1 MERLSVYMCLKTIKM
16 EGKYGKFVS
25 AGYQSIQYFKM
36 ANEQDLADLT
46 LNSEEIEV
54 FTKKYLLCPATSV
67 LVQYE
72 LLDINIKD
80 KSGCTP
86 LHWAARNNN
95 ADVCRSLL
103 RAGCKK
109 NATDNLQRTP
119 LHLAALGNSP
129 NCVRVLIKAK
139 AKKNPRDRSMNTPI
153 MTASSYNSID
163 AILLLCKMG
172 CNPTLKNRIG
182 ETAKSIADRFGNIL
196 CKEAIDR
203 YAGEYDSDS
212 EEDFFS
218 YN

>member
-1 MERLSVYMCLKTIKM
+1 M

-46 LNSEEIEV
+46 LNSEEIEI

-72 LLDINIKD
+72 LLDINVKD

-103 RAGCKK
+103 RAGCKQK
-109 NATDNLQRTP
+109 CD
-119 LHLAALGNSP
+119 G
-129 NCVRVLIKAK
+129 
-139 AKKNPRDRSMNTPI
+139 
-153 MTASSYNSID
+153 
-163 AILLLCKMG
+163 
-172 CNPTLKNRIG
+172 
-182 ETAKSIADRFGNIL
+182 
-196 CKEAIDR
+196 
-203 YAGEYDSDS
+203 
-212 EEDFFS
+212 
-218 YN
+218 

>member
-1 MERLSVYMCLKTIKM
+1 M
-16 EGKYGKFVS
+16 
-25 AGYQSIQYFKM
+25 
-36 ANEQDLADLT
+36 T

-72 LLDINIKD
+72 LLDINMKD

-139 AKKNPRDRSMNTPI
+139 AKE
-153 MTASSYNSID
+153 SS
-163 AILLLCKMG
+163 
-172 CNPTLKNRIG
+172 
-182 ETAKSIADRFGNIL
+182 
-196 CKEAIDR
+196 
-203 YAGEYDSDS
+203 
-212 EEDFFS
+212 
-218 YN
+218 